1 MTDRA
6 IQLYQE
12 LDDIVYS
19 RTFPVPFIHAVVMS
33 LWESDSSII
42 TTGACLVSTIIYKD
56 HCLVANGAAPSL
68 PLILAGDCR
77 AVLGRQSALHGAV
90 EAVALT
96 HDHNIREPAELRKL
110 KQAHPSRAGEGPRRA
125 EERDLVKYYN
135 GEPVYVKGML
145 QPTRCIGDFVLKV
158 VLEGRA
164 HQRKEFIEAIP
175 RLGRFARDFNPPYI
189 TATPEVTFFDIAER
203 DQFIVLASDGV
214 WDELENQAVVDI
226 VDEVLRRG
234 SSVEVAANTVIE
246 ACLAHAASGQDGEA

>member
-246 ACLAHAASGQDGEA
+246 ACLAHAASGRGGGA